1 MRAHRILIAAAAF
14 AAALAAQSQKSVAGT
29 VTEFKSLEIG
39 IKTDVAEAAFI
50 KFGPD
55 TQVVTVVPGER
66 DLSKA
71 KPAAVTD
78 IVLGDRILATYVA
91 GLTEA
96 RRVVLITGRDIAKR
110 NEAERQD
117 WKTRGISGIVTAV
130 NGDQILME
138 LRTPEGAHKVTVT
151 VNEKT
156 RIRRYAPDTV
166 RFIDAVWSSTAEISK
181 GDQLQTRGVKSE
193 GDTRIAAE
201 DVVFGTFLTKLGTIT
216 AINPE
221 TGEVQVQEVPGKQPW
236 TIHLAAAS
244 QIKMMPD
251 MRAMLFGAKSPDHP
265 ATPPS
270 KEPAG
275 RFDLQR
281 ALEQLPAGKIEDL
294 KVGGGVMITSTKGA
308 KSHELTAI
316 LMLANADFFVAM
328 AKGAANDPGGATG
341 MEAIGKIHGG
351 MLAGAGGISL
361 PTMIQ

>member
-1 MRAHRILIAAAAF
+1 MTIHRILFGAAIF
-14 AAALAAQSQKSVAGT
+14 VAALGAQSQKSVSGT
-29 VTEFKSLEIG
+29 VTGFKSLEIG
-39 IKTDVAEAAFI
+39 IRTDAAEAASI
-50 KFGPD
+50 RFGPE

-71 KPAAVTD
+71 NPAAVTD
-78 IVLGDRILATYVA
+78 IVLGDRIMATYVA

-130 NGDQILME
+130 NGDQILLE
-138 LRTPEGAHKVTVT
+138 LRTPEGAHTVTVT
-151 VNEKT
+151 VDARTK
-156 RIRRYAPDTV
+156 IRRYAPDTV
-166 RFIDAVWSSTAEISK
+166 RFVDAVWSSTAEISK
-181 GDQLQTRGVKSE
+181 GDQLQTRGAKSE
-193 GDTRIAAE
+193 GDTKIAAE
-201 DVVFGTFLTKLGTIT
+201 DVVFGTFVTKLGTIT
-216 AINPE
+216 AINRE
-221 TGEVQVQEVPGKQPW
+221 TGEVQIQEVPAKQPW

-251 MRAMLFGAKSPDHP
+251 MRAMLFGAKSTDHSTAPP
-265 ATPPS
+265 AQ
-270 KEPAG
+270 EPAG

-281 ALEQLPAGKIEDL
+281 ALEKLPAGKIDDL

-308 KSHELTAI
+308 KTNELTAI

-351 MLAGAGGISL
+351 MLGGAGGISL

>member
-1 MRAHRILIAAAAF
+1 MKIHRILFGAAVF
-14 AAALAAQSQKSVAGT
+14 AAVLAAQSQKTVAGT
-29 VTEFKSLEIG
+29 VTGFKSLEIG
-39 IKTDVAEAAFI
+39 IKTDAAEAASI

-66 DLSKA
+66 DLAKA

-78 IVLGDRILATYVA
+78 IVLGDRIMATYVA

-117 WKTRGISGIVTAV
+117 WKARGISGIVTAV
-130 NGDQILME
+130 NGDQILLE
-138 LRTPEGAHKVTVT
+138 LRTPEGAHTVTVT
-151 VNEKT
+151 VDAKT

-193 GDTRIAAE
+193 GDTKVAAE

-216 AINPE
+216 AINRE
-221 TGEVQVQEVPGKQPW
+221 TGEVRIQEVPGKQPW

-251 MRAMLFGAKSPDHP
+251 MRAMLFGAKSSDHSAPPP
-265 ATPPS
+265 AQ
-270 KEPAG
+270 EPAG

-281 ALEQLPAGKIEDL
+281 TLEKLPPGKIEDL

-308 KSHELTAI
+308 KSEELTAI
-316 LMLANADFFVAM
+316 LMLANADFFVSM
-328 AKGAANDPGGATG
+328 AQGSATGPGGATG
-341 MEAIGKIHGG
+341 MAAIGQIHGG
-351 MLAGAGGISL
+351 MLGGAGGISL